1 MYTQTIARG
10 LALVLSCLMLTFT
23 ACRPDD
29 TETIRIN
36 PQTFNAAD
44 EAAIG
49 RRLSNESWRNENVT
63 RITPDNGQFTDGA
76 YFYLRPLLQG
86 LIDQPY
92 VTRRDS
98 FDWQIHLILDNSP
111 HAYTLPG
118 GQIVIHTGLMHQLK
132 NEAECVGILAREVA
146 LAETGAPMDA
156 LDRIVEDNVT
166 LGDMILG
173 NIVPLDHII
182 EELPRIK
189 YTEAQ
194 MGKADSIA
202 AKLICAS
209 DYEERGLTFS
219 VKRLPEDAPYILA
232 RPANRHW
239 ITTFNSRISECPGSD
254 SLYSH
259 RFMDVLKN
267 TVPK

>member
-1 MYTQTIARG
+1 MSTNTIFRG
-10 LALVLSCLMLTFT
+10 LALGLSCLLLLFS

-29 TETIRIN
+29 TEVIRLN
-36 PQTFNAAD
+36 PTSFDAAD

-63 RITPDNGQFTDGA
+63 RITPDDGQFTDAA
-76 YFYLRPLLQG
+76 YFYLRPLLEG
-86 LIDQPY
+86 LLDQPY

-98 FDWQIHLILDNSP
+98 FDWQIHLVLDNTP

-118 GQIVIHTGLMHQLK
+118 GQIILHTGLLHSLE

-146 LAETGAPMDA
+146 LAETGAPMNA

-182 EELPRIK
+182 GELPSIT
-189 YTEAQ
+189 YTEAE
-194 MGKADSIA
+194 MSTVDSITA
-202 AKLICAS
+202 RIICES
-209 DYEERGLTFS
+209 DYEERGLTLS
-219 VKRLPEDAPYILA
+219 VKRLPNTSPYVMA

-239 ITTFNSRISECPGSD
+239 FTDFNSRISECPGAD
-254 SLYSH
+254 SLYVQ
-259 RFMDVLKN
+259 RYQDVLEQF
-267 TVPK
+267 VPR